1 LQISLFGILSS
12 DYSDAGN
19 INQQKHQPAKKTLF
33 QISIEHHQS
42 TNQINQISQ
51 QPVSYPA
58 GCAAVCS
65 CLVVGWYNFHYGAL
79 AGSDCPFCS
88 AEISE
93 MTDTMGGFACTKWNV
108 LHALN
113 GMFLFDDGEG
123 SRRASSPNMFFFL
136 GLVKCEIFCP
146 EWVRHIFSPGT
157 NYGLVELLFNGK
169 ITGHDVFFGVS
180 WSAG

>member
-108 LHALN
+108 
-113 GMFLFDDGEG
+113 F
-123 SRRASSPNMFFFL
+123 
-136 GLVKCEIFCP
+136 
-146 EWVRHIFSPGT
+146 VR
-157 NYGLVELLFNGK
+157 
-169 ITGHDVFFGVS
+169 
-180 WSAG
+180 